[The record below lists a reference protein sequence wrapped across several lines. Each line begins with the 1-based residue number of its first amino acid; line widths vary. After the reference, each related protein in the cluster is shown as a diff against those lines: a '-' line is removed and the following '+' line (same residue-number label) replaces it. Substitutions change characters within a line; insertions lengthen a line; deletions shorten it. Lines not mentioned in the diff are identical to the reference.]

1 MQSLRPGERV
11 LSGTERYSFLR
22 STKQFVF
29 ERQRGETQRS
39 DNQVYPRV
47 FIGRLARI
55 VHSLNRLVWLIDTTQ
70 IRRVGCELA
79 RRSASNCGQPEALGR
94 QPFSPSSQQAS
105 SPSFFSYAQP

>member
-55 VHSLNRLVWLIDTTQ
+55 VHSLNRLVCLIDTTQ
-70 IRRVGCELA
+70 IRSVACELA
-79 RRSASNCGQPEALGR
+79 RRSASTCRHPQP
-94 QPFSPSSQQAS
+94 PPKHPSS
-105 SPSFFSYAQP
+105 P